1 MIGEERRG
9 EDYHWLFL
17 MPAIAIASFAATKA
31 HGEMV
36 SKEWSDK
43 EKSECLD
50 IEPSS
55 SSSSGSILHFFFF
68 EWVLLYLSY
77 LKQVK

>member
-1 MIGEERRG
+1 MEKKVNRRREERRRLTR
-9 EDYHWLFL
+9 ESISHWLFL

-36 SKEWSDK
+36 SKEWSNK
-43 EKSECLD
+43 EKSDCLD

-55 SSSSGSILHFFFF
+55 SSSSGSTLHIYIYIIF
-68 EWVLLYLSY
+68 
-77 LKQVK
+77 